1 MDSVALI
8 NGRIFPYLIA
18 RDAEL
23 LLGGRD
29 PSTYFHIGA
38 YFRHVPAD
46 RTHTWRLLDGDGSL
60 FCPKTDFWNATGP
73 VNY

>member
-38 YFRHVPAD
+38 YFRHDPAD
-46 RTHTWRLLDGDGSL
+46 RTHTRGDFL
-60 FCPKTDFWNATGP
+60 MGP
-73 VNY
+73 GRFFAQKRTFGTPLGR